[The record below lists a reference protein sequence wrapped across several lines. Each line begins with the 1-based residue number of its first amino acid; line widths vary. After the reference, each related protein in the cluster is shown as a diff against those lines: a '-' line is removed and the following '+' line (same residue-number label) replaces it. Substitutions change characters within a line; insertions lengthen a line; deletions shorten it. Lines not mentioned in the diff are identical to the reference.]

1 MLYVSAAL
9 PRAGSEQGSRW
20 LACGGEQEETTT
32 SRSGCTA
39 GQAGVAGSYWVP
51 SAVQQHFCR
60 VVTQGSAV
68 DAAAR
73 LQSLRQEALLS
84 RQSLVVLQRSL
95 PARLQ
100 RLEQAE
106 RDLRAMQGA

>member
-32 SRSGCTA
+32 SR
-39 GQAGVAGSYWVP
+39 QAGVAGSYWVP